1 MRKFDFM
8 VQNRD
13 GVVTPV
19 NRSVALPNSAA
30 AWPLIVEL
38 AYNIDEPGAMIL
50 VASEAGEIV
59 IRIGIVSARSLANV
73 RSEVTAS

>member
-38 AYNIDEPGAMIL
+38 AYNIEEPGAMIL

-59 IRIGIVSARSLANV
+59 IRIGIASARSLANV